1 MITSLPITQRGD
13 SLIEVLIAISLTAI
27 TALGII
33 AAQTALARSERAL
46 LMRERATS
54 IADSVAEGIRR
65 DADRDTVVTLW
76 RNRAA
81 SMLPDG
87 DVTVLERGDDVHIAV
102 VKWHANDDA
111 SSGSSC
117 LEPEAGAKLA
127 CVAVAF
133 AR

>member
-1 MITSLPITQRGD
+1 MRAPSLIAQRGD
-13 SLIEVLIAISLTAI
+13 SLIEVLIAMSLTAI

-33 AAQTALARSERAL
+33 AAQTSLARSERAL

-65 DADRDTVVTLW
+65 ETDRDPVVTLW
-76 RNRAA
+76 RGRAA

-87 DVTVLERGDDVHIAV
+87 DVTILERGDNLHVAV
-102 VKWHANDDA
+102 VKWRA
-111 SSGSSC
+111 SENGSSTAPC